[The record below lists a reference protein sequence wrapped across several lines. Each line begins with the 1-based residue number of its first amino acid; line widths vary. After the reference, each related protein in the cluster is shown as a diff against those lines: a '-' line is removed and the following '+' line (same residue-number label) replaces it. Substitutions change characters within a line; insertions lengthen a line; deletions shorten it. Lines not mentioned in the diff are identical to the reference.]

1 MESIHVCE
9 FVLLTTQWS
18 CFSRLSLHPDDSV
31 LYVRLVYYAITFF
44 VAVFH

>member
-1 MESIHVCE
+1 MYNSEYE
-9 FVLLTTQWS
+9 S

-31 LYVRLVYYAITFF
+31 VYVGLVYYAITFF